1 VTKSKGKFK
10 LPVFQ
15 GGGSGIEKREKR
27 FLRQSGYGS
36 NNMTI
41 QENSQDWDCFSGII
55 AKMDLRSVGCS
66 GLSLYTGGHTKNR

>member
-1 VTKSKGKFK
+1 
-10 LPVFQ
+10 
-15 GGGSGIEKREKR
+15 
-27 FLRQSGYGS
+27 
-36 NNMTI
+36 MTI